1 MLHQVA
7 WPLAE
12 LMLDGNLR
20 FNVSPWSGMM
30 WAVVLLLIL
39 CVSWL
44 CATNGMLRTG
54 WTIRV
59 FFYCYQYLWHGR
71 PLGLAL
77 DPRAPLSLPSKAAL
91 SFCFAQIISF

>member
-30 WAVVLLLIL
+30 WACGFAADLVRFLVV
-39 CVSWL
+39 CEERNVEDWL
-44 CATNGMLRTG
+44 D
-54 WTIRV
+54 
-59 FFYCYQYLWHGR
+59 H
-71 PLGLAL
+71 
-77 DPRAPLSLPSKAAL
+77 
-91 SFCFAQIISF
+91 